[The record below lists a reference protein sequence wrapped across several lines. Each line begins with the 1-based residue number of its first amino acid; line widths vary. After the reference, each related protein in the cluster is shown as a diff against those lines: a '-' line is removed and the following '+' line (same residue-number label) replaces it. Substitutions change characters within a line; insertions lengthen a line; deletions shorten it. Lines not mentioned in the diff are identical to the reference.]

1 MTADAESRRAKKRQT
16 DRNAQRQHRKR
27 QKQYI
32 EGLEAQISLLKS
44 ADKTEASQLAAQN
57 LQLQDELQQMR
68 GLWDEMESILQRQRD
83 LRSSSILNAPLV
95 CSDSSSTPGYDSN
108 NERDAS
114 AQAFAVRSSSFSDT
128 TRVRPTVPPAPA
140 VVDDHLQSTR
150 LSDLDGLMLHNT
162 SSSHDLTNDLI
173 RCDTLDL
180 HDGSQLLNTDGNEMD
195 AILGDDFQLAS
206 MDHSDESDRAMT
218 ELTHSQ
224 SLTVRNKHTDHFS
237 TMDSSQ
243 MQTPRGHES
252 DSAITMRWIAS
263 PSHLFRDDDDIDHFP
278 EVEDSS
284 SHQHEKQRTPD
295 PLDGFTELFDACMK
309 HNLPAFR
316 SNMPMLMFS
325 SAAKDVLLH
334 EMIQRASQN
343 PESIGPPVLIDFL
356 VDNKQN
362 SLSTDLKVYLEP
374 VRKTRRTSEYLATYW
389 VLYLLLRWQI
399 VRSEDA
405 YHSLPP
411 WLRPT
416 PLQLVVH
423 HPMAA
428 DLIAWPAIRE
438 GLVQMSMSDPD
449 RVYDVSTDIGKYLTV
464 EISTSESDLVHD
476 PQQLVSK
483 ILDLNNWKLDKEF
496 FNRYPQWKGNTT

>member
-1 MTADAESRRAKKRQT
+1 MTADAETRRAKKRQT

-44 ADKTEASQLAAQN
+44 AGKSEASQLAAQN

-68 GLWDEMESILQRQRD
+68 GLWDEMENILQRQRD
-83 LRSSSILNAPLV
+83 LRSNSILNVPLV
-95 CSDSSSTPGYDSN
+95 CSDGSPTPSYDSN

-114 AQAFAVRSSSFSDT
+114 AQAFAVRSSSFNDT
-128 TRVRPTVPPAPA
+128 TQVRPTVRPAPV
-140 VVDDHLQSTR
+140 VVDNHLQSTGI
-150 LSDLDGLMLHNT
+150 SDLDGLMLHDTT
-162 SSSHDLTNDLI
+162 SRHDLPDDLI
-173 RCDTLDL
+173 HCDTLDL
-180 HDGSQLLNTDGNEMD
+180 HDGSHLLNTDGNEMD
-195 AILGDDFQLAS
+195 TILGDSFPLAN
-206 MDHSDESDRAMT
+206 MDHSDESDRATT

-224 SLTVRNKHTDHFS
+224 SLTVRNKDSDHFS
-237 TMDSSQ
+237 TIDSSQ
-243 MQTPRGHES
+243 IQTPRAHES
-252 DSAITMRWIAS
+252 DSAMTMRWITS
-263 PSHLFRDDDDIDHFP
+263 PSHLLREADDMDHFP
-278 EVEDSS
+278 EVEDGS
-284 SHQHEKQRTPD
+284 SHHQQRERTPD

-325 SAAKDVLLH
+325 SVSKDVLLH

-374 VRKTRRTSEYLATYW
+374 
-389 VLYLLLRWQI
+389 WQI

-496 FNRYPQWKGNTT
+496 FHQYPQWKGNTT

>member
-1 MTADAESRRAKKRQT
+1 MTADAETRRAKKRQT

-44 ADKTEASQLAAQN
+44 AGKSESSQLAAQN

-68 GLWDEMESILQRQRD
+68 GLWDEMENILQRQRD
-83 LRSSSILNAPLV
+83 LRSNSILNVPVV
-95 CSDSSSTPGYDSN
+95 CSDGSPTPSYDSN

-114 AQAFAVRSSSFSDT
+114 AQAFAVKSSSFNDT
-128 TRVRPTVPPAPA
+128 TQVRPAVRPAPV
-140 VVDDHLQSTR
+140 VVDNHLQSTG
-150 LSDLDGLMLHNT
+150 LSDLDGLMLHDTT
-162 SSSHDLTNDLI
+162 SRHDLPDDLI
-173 RCDTLDL
+173 DCDTLDL
-180 HDGSQLLNTDGNEMD
+180 HDGSHLLNTDGNEMD
-195 AILGDDFQLAS
+195 AILGDGFPLAN
-206 MDHSDESDRAMT
+206 MDHSDESDRATT

-224 SLTVRNKHTDHFS
+224 SFTVRNKDSDHFS
-237 TMDSSQ
+237 TIDSSQ
-243 MQTPRGHES
+243 IQTPRARES
-252 DSAITMRWIAS
+252 DSAMTMRWITS
-263 PSHLFRDDDDIDHFP
+263 PSHLLREADDIDHFP
-278 EVEDSS
+278 EVEDGS
-284 SHQHEKQRTPD
+284 SHHQERKRTPD

-325 SAAKDVLLH
+325 SASKDVLLH

-374 VRKTRRTSEYLATYW
+374 
-389 VLYLLLRWQI
+389 WQI

-405 YHSLPP
+405 YHSLPL

-496 FNRYPQWKGNTT
+496 FHQYPQWKDNTT

>member
-1 MTADAESRRAKKRQT
+1 MMGKPAWGTAAG
-16 DRNAQRQHRKR
+16 DR
-27 QKQYI
+27 
-32 EGLEAQISLLKS
+32 
-44 ADKTEASQLAAQN
+44 
-57 LQLQDELQQMR
+57 
-68 GLWDEMESILQRQRD
+68 
-83 LRSSSILNAPLV
+83 
-95 CSDSSSTPGYDSN
+95 
-108 NERDAS
+108 
-114 AQAFAVRSSSFSDT
+114 
-128 TRVRPTVPPAPA
+128 
-140 VVDDHLQSTR
+140 LQSTG
-150 LSDLDGLMLHNT
+150 LSDLDDLMLHDIA
-162 SSSHDLTNDLI
+162 SRQDLPDALI
-173 RCDTLDL
+173 HCDTLDL
-180 HDGSQLLNTDGNEMD
+180 HDSSHLLNAGGTEMD
-195 AILGDDFQLAS
+195 TMLGDDFQLAS
-206 MDHSDESDRAMT
+206 MDHSDESDRATT

-224 SLTVRNKHTDHFS
+224 SLTVRNKDSDDFS
-237 TMDSSQ
+237 TMDPSQ
-243 MQTPRGHES
+243 LQTPRAHES
-252 DSAITMRWIAS
+252 DSAMAMRRITS
-263 PSHLFRDDDDIDHFP
+263 PSHLLRDNDDMERFP

-284 SHQHEKQRTPD
+284 SHYQEMRRTPD

-325 SAAKDVLLH
+325 SVAKDVLLH
-334 EMIQRASQN
+334 NMIQ
-343 PESIGPPVLIDFL
+343 L
-356 VDNKQN
+356 
-362 SLSTDLKVYLEP
+362 
-374 VRKTRRTSEYLATYW
+374 RKTRRTSEYLATYW

-476 PQQLVSK
+476 PQQLVST
-483 ILDLNNWKLDKEF
+483 ILDLNNWKLDREF

>member
-44 ADKTEASQLAAQN
+44 AGKTEASQLAAQN

-68 GLWDEMESILQRQRD
+68 GLWDEMENILQRQRD
-83 LRSSSILNAPLV
+83 LRSNSILNVPLV
-95 CSDSSSTPGYDSN
+95 CSDGSPTTSYDSN

-114 AQAFAVRSSSFSDT
+114 AQAFAVRSSSFNDT
-128 TRVRPTVPPAPA
+128 TQVRPTAQPAPVA
-140 VVDDHLQSTR
+140 VNGHLQSTG
-150 LSDLDGLMLHNT
+150 LSDLDGLMLHDTT
-162 SSSHDLTNDLI
+162 SRHDLPDDLI
-173 RCDTLDL
+173 HCATLDL
-180 HDGSQLLNTDGNEMD
+180 HDSAHLLNTDDDAID
-195 AILGDDFQLAS
+195 AILGDDFQLAT
-206 MDHSDESDRAMT
+206 MDHSDDSDRATT

-224 SLTVRNKHTDHFS
+224 SLTVRNKDPDHFS
-237 TMDSSQ
+237 TIDSSQ
-243 MQTPRGHES
+243 IQTPRAHES
-252 DSAITMRWIAS
+252 ETARRWISS
-263 PSHLFRDDDDIDHFP
+263 PSHILRENDDMDHFP
-278 EVEDSS
+278 EVQDSS
-284 SHQHEKQRTPD
+284 SHHHEKQRTPD

-316 SNMPMLMFS
+316 PSMSMLMFS
-325 SAAKDVLLH
+325 SAAKDMLLH
-334 EMIQRASQN
+334 DMIQRASQN

-362 SLSTDLKVYLEP
+362 SLSTDLKAYLEP
-374 VRKTRRTSEYLATYW
+374 
-389 VLYLLLRWQI
+389 WQI

-496 FNRYPQWKGNTT
+496 FNRYPQWKGNAT

>member
-1 MTADAESRRAKKRQT
+1 MTTDAESRRAKKRQT

-44 ADKTEASQLAAQN
+44 AGKTEASQLAAQN

-68 GLWDEMESILQRQRD
+68 GLWDEMENILQRQRD
-83 LRSSSILNAPLV
+83 LRSNSILNLLLV
-95 CSDSSSTPGYDSN
+95 CSDGSPTPSYDSN
-108 NERDAS
+108 NERNAS
-114 AQAFAVRSSSFSDT
+114 AQAFAARSSSFNDT
-128 TRVRPTVPPAPA
+128 TQVRPVVQPAPA
-140 VVDDHLQSTR
+140 VDDRLQSTG
-150 LSDLDGLMLHNT
+150 LSDLDELVLHDTT
-162 SSSHDLTNDLI
+162 SRHDLPDDLTH
-173 RCDTLDL
+173 CATLDL
-180 HDGSQLLNTDGNEMD
+180 HDSSHLLNTDGHEMD
-195 AILGDDFQLAS
+195 TMLGDDFQLAS
-206 MDHSDESDRAMT
+206 MDHSDESDRATT

-224 SLTVRNKHTDHFS
+224 SLTVRNKDPDHFS

-243 MQTPRGHES
+243 LQTPLTHEC
-252 DSAITMRWIAS
+252 DPAITMRWITS
-263 PSHLFRDDDDIDHFP
+263 TSELLRDNDDMDHLP

-284 SHQHEKQRTPD
+284 SHHQELQRTPD

-325 SAAKDVLLH
+325 SVAKDVLLH
-334 EMIQRASQN
+334 NMIQRASQN

-362 SLSTDLKVYLEP
+362 SLSTDLKTYLEP

>member
-1 MTADAESRRAKKRQT
+1 MTADAETRRAKKRQT

-44 ADKTEASQLAAQN
+44 AGKSEASQLAAQN

-68 GLWDEMESILQRQRD
+68 RLWDEMENILQRQRD
-83 LRSSSILNAPLV
+83 LRSNSILNVPLV
-95 CSDSSSTPGYDSN
+95 CSDGSPTPSYDSN

-114 AQAFAVRSSSFSDT
+114 AQAFAVRSASFNDT
-128 TRVRPTVPPAPA
+128 AQVRPTVHPAPA
-140 VVDDHLQSTR
+140 VVGGHLQSTG
-150 LSDLDGLMLHNT
+150 LSDLDGLMLHDST
-162 SSSHDLTNDLI
+162 STHDLPDNLI
-173 RCDTLDL
+173 HCDTLDL
-180 HDGSQLLNTDGNEMD
+180 HDGSHLLNTDGNEMD
-195 AILGDDFQLAS
+195 SILRDDFALAN
-206 MDHSDESDRAMT
+206 MDRSDESDRATT

-224 SLTVRNKHTDHFS
+224 SLTARNKDSDHFY
-237 TMDSSQ
+237 TIDSSQ
-243 MQTPRGHES
+243 IQTPRAHES
-252 DSAITMRWIAS
+252 DSAMTMRWITS
-263 PSHLFRDDDDIDHFP
+263 PSHLLREADDIDHFP
-278 EVEDSS
+278 EVEDGSPH
-284 SHQHEKQRTPD
+284 HQERQRTPD

-316 SNMPMLMFS
+316 SNMPLLMFS
-325 SAAKDVLLH
+325 SASKDVLLH

-496 FNRYPQWKGNTT
+496 FHQYPQWKGNTT